1 MLNFI
6 KKIFDSPTLMSW
18 SSVFVR
24 FGSALFVL
32 PLLLKVYS
40 PVEQSFWFFTNTIA
54 GFAMLADSGFGATL
68 VRAVSYFQA
77 GASKIPK
84 TRKEYD
90 EKLEIVSDEPNL
102 DKLKDL
108 LTTSFRIYSF
118 LTIFLIFILSTVGV
132 LMVWNIMSLGNH
144 RLDLWLA
151 YATLIPYCAMMISS
165 VKWSSFVRGL
175 GYISLEARFGVFQ
188 GSIQIIAFIIL
199 LSFGLKPVFLLSY
212 MMMQGMVRYF
222 YLRWFVLR
230 WFKKQ
235 NIKIGNRRYF
245 DREIF
250 NSLWGATWR
259 LGGLSWG
266 AYAITSGTS
275 LVVAQLKD
283 PLMMASF
290 LFTMRIVGFI
300 NSLAR
305 APFYTNVPKIYS
317 LAAKKNFASLKIKS
331 SEYIFLGM
339 LVMLAGFGVIAT
351 VGNWGLDLIGIE
363 TRFVP
368 IGILLVIIITEI
380 LDIHSSYH
388 ASIYTSTNH
397 IPFLWPAL
405 ISGALIIGIGFWILP
420 IYGIMGLVLT
430 KFFVQ
435 LSFNNWF
442 SVSLSMKLLNWK
454 FLTYLKNLPYYGTK
468 GIVAKLHFLKS
479 S

>member
-1 MLNFI
+1 MINFL

-32 PLLLKVYS
+32 PILLKVYS
-40 PVEQSFWFFTNTIA
+40 NIEQSFWFFTNTIA

-68 VRAVSYFQA
+68 VRAVSYFGA
-77 GASKIPK
+77 GATRIPR

-90 EKLEIVSDEPNL
+90 EKVEIVNDEPNL
-102 DKLKDL
+102 EKLKDL
-108 LTTSFRIYSF
+108 LTTSFTIYTY
-118 LTIFLIFILSTVGV
+118 LTGFLILILSTAGV
-132 LMVWNIMSLGNH
+132 AMVWNIMSLGHH

-151 YATLIPYCAMMISS
+151 YIALIPYCAMMISS

-175 GYISLEARFGVFQ
+175 GFISLEARFGVFQ
-188 GSIQIIAFIIL
+188 GSLQIIVFIVL
-199 LSFGLKPVFLLSY
+199 LSFKLPPVFLISY
-212 MMMQGMVRYF
+212 MMLQSVVRF
-222 YLRWFVLR
+222 LYLRWYVLR
-230 WFKKQ
+230 WFRRNGIRIKK
-235 NIKIGNRRYF
+235 RRHF
-245 DREIF
+245 DKEIF

-275 LVVAQLKD
+275 LVIAQLKD
-283 PLMMASF
+283 PVMMASF

-300 NSLAR
+300 NNLAR

-317 LAAKKNFASLKIKS
+317 LAAKKNFDSLKVKS

-339 LVMLAGFGVIAT
+339 LVMIGGFSAISIF
-351 VGNWGLDLIGIE
+351 GNLGLDLIGIK

-368 IGILLVIIITEI
+368 LGILLVICITEI

-405 ISGALIIGIGFWILP
+405 ISGALIIGLGFYVLP

-430 KFFVQ
+430 KFIIQ
-435 LSFNNWF
+435 LSFNNWY
-442 SVSLSMKLLNWK
+442 SVILSMKLLNWNFFRYLADMP
-454 FLTYLKNLPYYGTK
+454 FLGMR
-468 GIVAKLHFLKS
+468 GIMAKLHFLRA
-479 S
+479 